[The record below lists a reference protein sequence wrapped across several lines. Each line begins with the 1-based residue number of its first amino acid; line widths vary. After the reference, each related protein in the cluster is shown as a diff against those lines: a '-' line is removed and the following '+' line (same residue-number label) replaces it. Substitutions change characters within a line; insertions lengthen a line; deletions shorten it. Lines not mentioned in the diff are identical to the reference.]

1 MLCCVEGSRPLLVE
15 VQALVSSSSYG
26 NARRMA
32 SGIDQNRLSLLLAVL
47 EKRAGLN
54 LVADDVFI
62 NVAGGMAVDEPAAD
76 LAIVGAVA
84 SSLRN
89 RPIRAGTA
97 VFGEVGL
104 AGEVRGVTQAAL
116 RVREAAQ
123 MGFTR
128 CVVPDGNCSPGGR
141 AGRHRAG
148 RRQDRRRGARSADG
162 LVDAPCTIL
171 APNAGRNPGHRWNR

>member
-1 MLCCVEGSRPLLVE
+1 
-15 VQALVSSSSYG
+15 
-26 NARRMA
+26 MA

-54 LVADDVFI
+54 LLGEDVFI
-62 NVAGGMAVDEPAAD
+62 NVAGGMTIDEPAAD

-89 RPIRAGTA
+89 RPIKPGTA

-104 AGEVRGVTQAAL
+104 AGEIRGTSQAAL
-116 RVREAAQ
+116 RIREAAQ

-128 CVVPDGNCSPGGR
+128 VIVPEANVA
-141 AGRHRAG
+141 AGDVPAG
-148 RRQDRRRGARSADG
+148 CE
-162 LVDAPCTIL
+162 LVAV
-171 APNAGRNPGHRWNR
+171 RNVGEALDQLMDW